1 MLGRE
6 TKESQHTLTAI
17 FNLLRPNRR
26 RGIHTFAHNGVGRS
40 AYEARSRRRS
50 LGLCAFRHGRLGLGG
65 RWRRGG

>member
-26 RGIHTFAHNGVGRS
+26 RGIQTFAHNGVGRS
-40 AYEARSRRRS
+40 AYELVVGVAV
-50 LGLCAFRHGRLGLGG
+50 
-65 RWRRGG
+65 